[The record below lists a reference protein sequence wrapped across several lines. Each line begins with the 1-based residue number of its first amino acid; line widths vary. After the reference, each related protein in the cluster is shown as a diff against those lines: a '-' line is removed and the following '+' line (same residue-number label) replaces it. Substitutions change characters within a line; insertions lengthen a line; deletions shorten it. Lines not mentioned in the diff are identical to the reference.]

1 MPRATH
7 LLIAA
12 AAVTAGLAVPDAH
25 AQHKPADVAD
35 PTLGH
40 ITPAGTAPLFIHS
53 HALRARRGHV
63 RVSVE
68 CPPLAGRCHGVLEL
82 SSLVPQAALG
92 RAVIDLDG
100 AERRTVRIK
109 VRRRNRTVPGR
120 VVYRAGEP
128 LTTKLVVVR
137 GA

>member
-7 LLIAA
+7 LLIAT
-12 AAVTAGLAVPDAH
+12 AAVTAGLTLHDAH
-25 AQHKPADVAD
+25 AQQKPGDVLD
-35 PTLGH
+35 PTIGH

-53 HALRARRGHV
+53 HQLRVRNGAV

-82 SSLVPQAALG
+82 SSLVPRAELG
-92 RAVIDLDG
+92 KVAVDLDG

-109 VRRRNRTVPGR
+109 VKKRDRTVPGR

-128 LTTKLVVVR
+128 LTTKLVVVH
-137 GA
+137 GG